1 MSRFL
6 LVHGRHG
13 GAWCWEYLVPAL
25 RARGHAAIAIDLPGQ
40 GDDSTPAR
48 EVTARATVD
57 RIVQALE
64 PTTILVGHSLGGFW
78 CHRAAGE
85 APDLVERMV
94 YLATLVARKGESW
107 AETAERYPGS
117 VIDNTR
123 IDEEQQAILPPPD
136 YTDAVYNRCPAGDV
150 EKALARLRPLPLQSL
165 LEAGMAPE
173 PYDPHPSS
181 LAIVCVDDR
190 VQPPSVVEPS
200 AQTAG
205 VPVIQMAGDHS
216 SFFSEVDALAG
227 VLDDIARGA
236 AGTGSA

>member
-6 LVHGRHG
+6 LVHGRHH
-13 GAWCWEYLVPAL
+13 GAWCWEYVVPAL

-64 PTTILVGHSLGGFW
+64 PKTILVGHSLGGFW

-123 IDEEQQAILPPPD
+123 IDEEGQAILPPPD
-136 YTDAVYNRCPAGDV
+136 YPDTVYNRCPAGDI
-150 EKALARLRPLPLQSL
+150 EKALIARNQSL
-165 LEAGMAPE
+165 MAHGYTPVKEADYE
-173 PYDPHPSS
+173 Q
-181 LAIVCVDDR
+181 VE
-190 VQPPSVVEPS
+190 SVVRMIWTPRD
-200 AQTAG
+200 Q
-205 VPVIQMAGDHS
+205 
-216 SFFSEVDALAG
+216 LAFPQ
-227 VLDDIARGA
+227 LNWDQL
-236 AGTGSA
+236 